1 MLSGFGDKAGAQ
13 IVERGHVVEQHAAGA
28 VGPLNLNADLAAD
41 DAAEIAG
48 LVQAAVEPEK
58 AARPAAIAQKAFMQ
72 AAAGVVVFVA
82 QKSNLA
88 APDIKRHRRQCGKV
102 QIPNRKHGGA
112 FCHSSVLKAFN
123 ASASLPAEQLK
134 QTRAILLRIQSEK
147 CTPVAD
153 YIDAARVSEHE
164 CFIHVKQEHR
174 CTVAK
179 QQLYAVH

>member
-1 MLSGFGDKAGAQ
+1 
-13 IVERGHVVEQHAAGA
+13 
-28 VGPLNLNADLAAD
+28 
-41 DAAEIAG
+41 
-48 LVQAAVEPEK
+48 
-58 AARPAAIAQKAFMQ
+58 MQ
-72 AAAGVVVFVA
+72 AAASVVVFIA

-147 CTPVAD
+147 CTPAAD

-179 QQLYAVH
+179 QQLHAVH